1 MVKKILI
8 IVFAVIL
15 LVYIGFTVVYLNFF
29 QTSEGIVCEKVEV
42 EVANTLGQTY
52 LSDNEVIALMKN
64 MDIFPVGKTLGE
76 IGTAEMEEK
85 LKSNKLIKRAEC
97 FKTVGGNIKVKVYQ
111 RIPVLRIFSQNKS
124 YYVDSEREI
133 MPVPNNF
140 AAYVPVASGSI
151 NDEYAKNQL
160 YDFVEY
166 LQKDKFWDSQIA
178 QIYVAPNQDV
188 FLTPMIGNQQII
200 LGKIEDYKEN
210 LDKLRV
216 FYEKGLS
223 EIGWNR
229 YSVIN
234 LKYKN
239 QVVCTLTDAA
249 LKARNKISDSTN
261 KTERD

>member
-8 IVFAVIL
+8 VLFAVIL
-15 LVYIGFTVVYLNFF
+15 LAYVGFTVIYLNFF
-29 QTSEGIVCEKVEV
+29 HTSEDVVCKKVEV
-42 EVANTLGQTY
+42 EVANTSGQSY
-52 LSDNEVIALMKN
+52 ISDNEIVTLMKN
-64 MDIFPVGKTLGE
+64 QNVFPVGKKLSE
-76 IGTAEMEEK
+76 ISTAGIEDK
-85 LKSNKLIKRAEC
+85 LESNKLIKRAEC
-97 FKTVGGNIKVKVYQ
+97 FKTVGGDVKVKVYQ
-111 RIPVLRIFSQNKS
+111 RVPVLRIFSQNES
-124 YYVDSEREI
+124 YYVDNDREI

-140 AAYVPVASGSI
+140 AVYVPVASGSI
-151 NDEYAKNQL
+151 DSSYARKQL

-166 LQKDKFWDSQIA
+166 LQKDKFWNSQIT

-188 FLTPMIGNQQII
+188 FLTPTVGNQQII

-216 FYEKGLS
+216 FYEKGLNK
-223 EIGWNR
+223 IGWNR

-249 LKARNKISDSTN
+249 LKAKEEISAADSD
-261 KTERD
+261 EE

>member
-8 IVFAVIL
+8 VLFAVIL
-15 LVYIGFTVVYLNFF
+15 LGYIGFTMIYLKFF
-29 QTSEGIVCEKVEV
+29 HTSEDLTCTKVEV
-42 EVANTLGQTY
+42 EVANTSGQSY
-52 LSDNEVIALMKN
+52 ISDNEIVTLMKN
-64 MDIFPVGKTLGE
+64 QNVFPVGKNLSE
-76 IGTAEMEEK
+76 ISTAEIEEK
-85 LKSNKLIKRAEC
+85 LKNDKLIKRTEC
-97 FKTVGGNIKVKVYQ
+97 FKTVGGDVKIKVYQ
-111 RIPVLRIFSQNKS
+111 RVPVLRVFSQNGS
-124 YYVDSEREI
+124 YYVDNEREI

-140 AAYVPVASGSI
+140 AVYVPVASGSI
-151 NDEYAKNQL
+151 DSGYAQKQL

-166 LQKDKFWDSQIA
+166 LQKDKFWNSQIT

-188 FLTPMIGNQQII
+188 FLTPAVGNQQII

-216 FYEKGLS
+216 FYEKGLNK
-223 EIGWNR
+223 IGWNR

-249 LKARNKISDSTN
+249 LKAREEISADL
-261 KTERD
+261 EEE